1 MPTSV
6 RAITTRLAVDGEREF
21 KKAMSEV
28 NNTMR
33 TLKSEM
39 ELVDAQFK
47 GQANSMEALQ
57 KKNDILSKEY
67 AQQQEIVKTLE
78 QTVKDAAEAYGEADS
93 RTQKYVQQLNRAK
106 VAEINLNE
114 ELENNK
120 RYLDE
125 AKDSADGCAK
135 SIDGFGKEV
144 KSAADNAD
152 AGSQALAVLGD
163 TIENTEEQTDRL
175 PGSLGDIQ
183 DAIKNLRNED
193 GSFNL
198 ENVVSVLGTIK
209 GAVVG
214 GAIVTGIKEV
224 ADAILDIVESTEE
237 YRGLMGKLDV
247 AFEQNGYSLADAEA
261 AYKRFYEI
269 SGDTGAS
276 VTAANNLASLGLEF
290 DQLQLLIEA
299 VSGAYVS
306 FGDSIP
312 IDSLSESIV
321 DTVSLGKVTGSLADV
336 LNRLNLSEEGVNK
349 ELEAMP
355 LNSQKLLYIFSLFA
369 TSALPET
376 AEAYD
381 EMAASVIAMRDAQ
394 LELEASM
401 ARLGE
406 LFVPAAE
413 KITELKTTFVNAA
426 SEVLEWANTALQKY
440 QELKQA
446 RNELAQQSP
455 VYGAFTEGYEWTQKT
470 FLEGMISQIPFLNI
484 PYNFYK
490 GAKWLSGSHASGLD
504 RVPYDGYI
512 AELHANEAVLNAQ
525 EAALWRSA
533 ARYGASGAP
542 AVSTS
547 TPSPA
552 AVQSAA
558 RRENV
563 TIDVTLELDGQTLAR
578 KQYPLMQAEGR
589 RRGTPLAGK
598 EGT

>member
-28 NNTMR
+28 NTTMR
-33 TLKSEM
+33 TLKSEL

-47 GQANSMEALQ
+47 GQANTMEALR
-57 KKNDILSKEY
+57 KK
-67 AQQQEIVKTLE
+67 QEILKAQYDQQRESVKALE
-78 QTVKDAAEAYGEADS
+78 KAVKDSTEAHVKQGGSVDALDK
-93 RTQKYVQQLNRAK
+93 RTLDLTRQLNRAK
-106 VAEINLNE
+106 VAEIEMNDALE
-114 ELENNK
+114 ENAK
-120 RYLDE
+120 YLKE
-125 AKDSADGCAK
+125 AEESADGCAK
-135 SIDGFGKEV
+135 SIDGYGKAV
-144 KSAADNAD
+144 KEAADET
-152 AGSQALAVLGD
+152 GM
-163 TIENTEEQTDRL
+163 L
-175 PGSLGDIQ
+175 PGPLGDIQ
-183 DAIKNLRNED
+183 NALKDLRNED

-198 ENVVSVLGTIK
+198 SNLTGALSTIK
-209 GAVVG
+209 GALVG
-214 GAIVTGIKEV
+214 GAIVTGAKEV
-224 ADAILDIVESTEE
+224 IDAIFEIVNSTEE
-237 YRGLMGKLDV
+237 YRESMGKLDV

-269 SGDTGAS
+269 TGDTGAS

-336 LNRLNLSEEGVNK
+336 LNRLGMSEEMVNK

-355 LNSQKLLYIFSLFA
+355 LNSQKLLYIFSIFA

-376 AEAYD
+376 AEEYD
-381 EMAASVIAMRDAQ
+381 EAAASVIAMRDAQ
-394 LELEASM
+394 LELNAAM
-401 ARLGE
+401 AELGE
-406 LFVPAAE
+406 LLSPLASDLVQFGADVAGVAVDIIE
-413 KITELKTTFVNAA
+413 KIEYLVTKAREAKQAIDELAERNAA
-426 SEVLEWANTALQKY
+426 VGVAKESLGWI
-440 QELKQA
+440 
-446 RNELAQQSP
+446 RDIS
-455 VYGAFTEGYEWTQKT
+455 
-470 FLEGMISQIPFLNI
+470 LEGMVSQIPFLNI
-484 PYNFYK
+484 PYNIYK
-490 GAKWLSGSHASGLD
+490 GAKWLSGSHAAGLD
-504 RVPYDGYI
+504 RVPYDGYL
-512 AELHANEAVLNAQ
+512 AELHADEAVLNAQ

-533 ARYGASGAP
+533 ARHGASGAP
-542 AVSTS
+542 SASPPA
-547 TPSPA
+547 PSPA
-552 AVQSAA
+552 TAQSAA